1 MKKQIVALI
10 VLILLSACTSR
21 PGDNNQVTHSDQ
33 EKELVEYALL
43 TPSDFRQRI
52 SEAPIAYL
60 PLGTLE
66 WHGEHLPL
74 GSDGLQSFEFMKL
87 LARELGG
94 IVLPMLY
101 LGPDSVRIIQGETYY
116 GMDHFLNQEGRREY
130 YQEQQ
135 LDGSSY
141 WVPDELFKSILE
153 HSIQQLAR
161 AGFKIIVAH
170 GHGPSTQTVLKFWE
184 EWEEKYGVLIYTA
197 WAWNV
202 RGEDDEKASN
212 LAGEGIGIM
221 TDHAARNETSL
232 MMYFYPELI
241 RMDLLP
247 EDTALWP
254 VGVWGADPRLH
265 ASSELGKE
273 AVDFHLERMKG
284 VLEKALASLH

>member
-1 MKKQIVALI
+1 MKKIILPWIALI
-10 VLILLSACTSR
+10 LSYGCTSTAST
-21 PGDNNQVTHSDQ
+21 N
-33 EKELVEYALL
+33 EAKEEVVEYALL
-43 TPSDFRQRI
+43 TPTDFRQRI
-52 SEAPIAYL
+52 NEAPIAYL

-87 LARELGG
+87 LAREAGG

-101 LGPDSVRIIQGETYY
+101 QGPDSVRMIDGEVYI

-130 YQEQQ
+130 YHEQQ
-135 LDGSSY
+135 LDGSCY
-141 WVPDELFKSILE
+141 WVSDELFKSILE
-153 HSIQQLAR
+153 SSIQQLAR

-170 GHGPSTQTVLKFWE
+170 GHGPSTQTVLRYWE
-184 EWEEKYGVLIYTA
+184 EWEEEYDVLIYTA

-202 RGEDDEKASN
+202 RGEYDDEASN
-212 LAGEGIGIM
+212 RAGEGIGIM

-232 MMYFYPELI
+232 MMYFYPELV

-247 EDTALWP
+247 TDTASWP
-254 VGVWGADPRLH
+254 VGVWGVDPREY

-273 AVDFHLERMKG
+273 AVDYHLERMKE
-284 VLEKALASLH
+284 VLENALESLP